1 MFRPFQGQHRL
12 GSDSYPFSRTEPL
25 PIYLAEGRH
34 KFHVFMN
41 GKEIAYT
48 DTEIYG
54 DNELVVWQEGITA
67 QTRCKFYEGGW

>member
-1 MFRPFQGQHRL
+1 
-12 GSDSYPFSRTEPL
+12 
-25 PIYLAEGRH
+25 
-34 KFHVFMN
+34 MN